1 MSDDR
6 PVDPADEH
14 PVHPDDERPLDDADG
29 DPTLGD
35 DMTVLTS
42 GSDGDG
48 DLVPD
53 EDRPVPFLADED
65 DDEDDDPGVVPV

>member
-14 PVHPDDERPLDDADG
+14 PRHPDDDRPLEDD
-29 DPTLGD
+29 DPTVGD
-35 DMTVLTS
+35 DMTVLTT

-53 EDRPVPFLADED
+53 EDRPVPFLADD